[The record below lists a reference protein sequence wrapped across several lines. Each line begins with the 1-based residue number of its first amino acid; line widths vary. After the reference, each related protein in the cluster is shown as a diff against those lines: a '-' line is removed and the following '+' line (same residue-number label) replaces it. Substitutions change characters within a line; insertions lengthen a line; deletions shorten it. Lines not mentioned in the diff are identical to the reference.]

1 MSEDSTP
8 TPLEWVN
15 SLQAH
20 LVLAEQH
27 GRTSVQ
33 VNVSDFEVLTDVE
46 MRLLTLE
53 AEVERLQDALRE
65 EQGESLRQ
73 AEIARDALAEVERLQ
88 VRERELEALVRE
100 LADDLYHRVTNEYED
115 TLDQPVMRRRYERD
129 MVVVARALAA
139 VSAET
144 EDDDE

>member
-8 TPLEWVN
+8 TPIEWVN

-46 MRLLTLE
+46 VRLLTLE
-53 AEVERLQDALRE
+53 SEVARLQAREQELTAALQAIADRGQKFDAR
-65 EQGESLRQ
+65 GEHSKW
-73 AEIARDALAEVERLQ
+73 VCG
-88 VRERELEALVRE
+88 
-100 LADDLYHRVTNEYED
+100 
-115 TLDQPVMRRRYERD
+115 
-129 MVVVARALAA
+129 VARAALAA

-144 EDDDE
+144 EDAS

>member
-20 LVLAEQH
+20 LALAEQH

-53 AEVERLQDALRE
+53 AEVARLQA
-65 EQGESLRQ
+65 
-73 AEIARDALAEVERLQ
+73 
-88 VRERELEALVRE
+88 RERELEAALRDVINTPVASASA
-100 LADDLYHRVTNEYED
+100 LFAA
-115 TLDQPVMRRRYERD
+115 LD
-129 MVVVARALAA
+129 RAGRTLAA
-139 VSAET
+139 VSAEK
-144 EDDDE
+144 ED

>member
-1 MSEDSTP
+1 MSDDSAP
-8 TPLEWVN
+8 TPIEWVN

-20 LVLAEQH
+20 LALAEQH

-53 AEVERLQDALRE
+53 AEVERLQA
-65 EQGESLRQ
+65 
-73 AEIARDALAEVERLQ
+73 
-88 VRERELEALVRE
+88 RERELEAALRE
-100 LADDLYHRVTNEYED
+100 VVEHAED
-115 TLDQPVMRRRYERD
+115 MNSYDAGR
-129 MVVVARALAA
+129 VARAALAA